1 MRHDET
7 VGNDV
12 DDEVLDPG
20 EELHLVQALKIGI
33 NRQDN
38 LKLMRYTVRKNSF
51 DCDTGRNMYMDDKM
65 IGSYTY

>member
-1 MRHDET
+1 VRHDET
-7 VGNDV
+7 IGNDM

-38 LKLMRYTVRKNSF
+38 LKLMRYTVRKKNF
-51 DCDTGRNMYMDDKM
+51 DCDTGRIMYMGDKK
-65 IGSYTY
+65 